1 MTIRTLST
9 NSTNQTNLVNSLMD
23 YEPFIVAHLV
33 KFERPQSVAHYGG
46 KVQGLAT
53 DFTYISDAQYD
64 ISFDDG
70 GKTVSGASLGPQ
82 LYRANK
88 LLKLGVINES
98 IQAKASNL
106 SLTLDSA
113 TLGISETISAS
124 FTSTHM
130 TTNVDLA
137 AEGFREGD
145 KVLLTGSG
153 NTNNG
158 AYIRIDTFSGEGK
171 IVAFTQISSI
181 TSNSSLQTYVISSAS
196 EEINS
201 LITDKTSTSYTSYIN
216 RDVLIYRV
224 HINPDTRA
232 IIGEPYIY
240 FKGIIGSADISEK
253 LDSSTITWKLA
264 SHWGDFIRV
273 QGRLTDDASHRALQ
287 AGGDPDLTAVIRPEY
302 ATDLGFLHANTAV
315 NMMATYNTTEI
326 EYKQVDIN
334 GSWFGGKRL
343 KEVEVIVPRTTD
355 LQFNIQAKMLP
366 VVYGVRKID
375 SFPIFVD
382 THKDTSAEVYR
393 VDALCEGKIA
403 GILDIHIEDNSTIC
417 TDLPDFD
424 LRNASGAN
432 YDSESVEIAC
442 YGRADR
448 GDTMSHYSARAG
460 AGTRQRQVDHT
471 GRWGEIAPFFGTN
484 FNIAATGTTNPT
496 SGSATGILHGGT
508 HTITSPLSASFSFYQ
523 GKPYQKADNT
533 LVSLASANNFKLQN
547 DYYTGRS
554 TYWGANHKLLDT
566 AYCVGKYTIAEG
578 ETSLPDLKFI
588 VRGRDPECY
597 NYDGSYRADATGAG
611 AGNALP
617 SVFVLGSNVTL
628 HRTDNNVAIGGTV
641 QIVDKWST
649 FDSDGVAD
657 HRFRWSVRPALGTIT
672 AFYMKSGNSKWH
684 MQTWDH
690 VENAGTVPAE
700 TYVTVASTTT
710 GTAAGTKVTV
720 NTPSAALAWLLAQ
733 EDLGLAP
740 YMGAFGIDFASA
752 FRDYTAASG
761 TVIDNV
767 VGLPDAVTGGDK
779 IYVKDGITLE
789 SGASDESGYYV
800 GNTITV
806 TDISGALVYTQ
817 VRKITGYDGATRTA
831 TVDAVWDYSNIPNT
845 STKYVIGSI
854 GDKRVTINPAMQ
866 LLDYMTNDRYGKG
879 LDIDKDIDLPVWIAA
894 AADCDTRSTVS
905 IVVPSST
912 SIIPTQ
918 KWRYPATGVLQWQGT
933 VVSVETRGSY
943 KEIIFDDCIGKLGT
957 KWNDWKTFAAG
968 ELYWYNGVAYNQGG
982 AAGIIGTKPTGT
994 SGSSAVTVT
1003 IKKVTDST
1011 TANVN
1016 TSLVSANGN
1025 PIVKAY
1031 SASSLDY
1038 AASGYSLY
1046 DSDDVKYWR
1055 YVGWDDPAQRFV
1067 TRHQTNQVVAT
1078 TNPLFD
1084 NINRMLSQFNGIL
1097 RYSGGRYQL
1106 AVKGKK
1112 PVSVNVAEQISNDDI
1127 IGTIKLSD
1135 KGLKNSKN
1143 FVSTS
1148 IIDPQNKF
1156 EGRSVSF
1163 FNSVYLKEDK
1173 GIQKKGSFSLPG
1185 VTNYHNARFNI
1196 KQYLDESRYGLEIQF
1211 RMAPRGLLLLAG
1223 SIIELTYPRFGYTA
1237 KEFRITNLNFTKD
1250 GLVDVTADEHND
1262 SAYVVEPETHG
1273 ALGLVSDVGS
1283 GGNTPAPVGIPNRPT
1298 GLVCTQNE
1306 QSAITLT
1313 WTNTAAFTVGTHFT
1327 EIYRST
1333 VNNFADSIAGGSF
1346 VTGTKYRI
1354 LTLGSTTQA
1363 QWNTAAGST
1372 AEVYKAGD
1380 TIIAAG
1386 SGAGTGTVTRSL
1398 LVGSSTSDG
1407 YTDPITT
1414 GTGSQNRYY
1423 WIRYMNKQPV
1433 LNRSGGQFRNVP
1445 SLYYPNTS
1453 DSGFTGGQGVT
1464 GVGAANNAVRSIKLS
1479 FGNTNTFVYQQDG
1492 TGIEAGYT
1500 ASTILTATTTNVA
1513 GTPTYVWKKTSK
1525 TGTVSIINGIT
1536 GVQYT
1541 YSPPNAFT
1549 DIPET
1554 ISVHMTDTIGS
1565 DTYTATDAVSFSG
1578 TKIVVNGTAGING
1591 FTVTATNGTHNF
1603 NAGPTGAISSTAPF
1617 SSSFTVLKGATT
1629 LTYDGTGSPAANTYR
1644 LGSFAN
1650 VSPANSVVPSNTNGA
1665 VTISNSTGS
1674 FLTGNSVMQATFDV
1688 PIIENGSNTT
1698 IAVFKIN
1705 LSKTLNGSLGIS
1717 SALVYAY
1724 QRSGT
1729 TLTSNPGAVAVSLET
1744 GKITTTSLGNGW
1756 YKNLSDA
1763 TGTTPL
1769 YITAASAAGT
1779 GTTDTIPANEW
1790 TTPLLWTRNG
1800 DDGNPGINSATVFI
1814 YKRTNS
1820 ASESTQPSG
1829 NTTYTF
1835 ASGGVAFTT
1844 ANGWSSS
1851 VPNNTNTYVWTRQA
1865 TAASTSTTDVIPA
1878 SEWGP
1883 AVLTFAL
1890 GGTGVRGG
1898 SVFTFEESSTSQIS
1912 STTATAWAGTLTTAA
1927 AQAAAAA
1934 VIASTPDGTIRA
1946 NDRITITDNSANKA
1960 GTRVYNGSATTAN
1973 TAVGTGDFSALVV
1986 ETFDGS
1992 VIVDGTLSADK
2003 ITANS
2008 TFSNNITVGSTLI
2021 LNNSGQFYTTNKTSY
2036 TDNDDGFFLG
2046 YTGGKHKLN
2055 LGGATNFIKWD
2066 GSGLVIS
2073 GEINMVGSSSIGGT
2087 AIATVTSGAA
2097 SGATANQSTNAQI
2110 QAGTT
2115 AANVGLG
2122 NVDNSS
2128 AATIQAGTTAANV
2141 GLGNVDNS
2149 SAATIQA
2156 GTTAANVGLGNVD
2169 NTSDATV
2176 VTAARAAT
2184 TATDVGLGN
2193 ATNSSA
2199 ATIQAGTTAANV
2211 GLGNVSNTTLADVRA
2226 GVTAANVG
2234 LGNATNA
2241 SAATIQ
2247 AGTTAANVGLGNV
2260 NNTSDATVLS
2270 GSLTGNVTG
2279 NVGGVAVAT
2288 VNGYGAT
2295 AGGSQTAANTVSRMN
2310 NNGLVVIDGSG
2321 VKRVKIGNLSAL

>member
-894 AADCDTRSTVS
+894 AVDCDTRSTVG

-2141 GLGNVDNS
+2141 GLGNVDN
-2149 SAATIQA
+2149 
-2156 GTTAANVGLGNVD
+2156 
-2169 NTSDATV
+2169 TSDATV

>member
-1 MTIRTLST
+1 
-9 NSTNQTNLVNSLMD
+9 
-23 YEPFIVAHLV
+23 
-33 KFERPQSVAHYGG
+33 
-46 KVQGLAT
+46 
-53 DFTYISDAQYD
+53 
-64 ISFDDG
+64 
-70 GKTVSGASLGPQ
+70 
-82 LYRANK
+82 
-88 LLKLGVINES
+88 
-98 IQAKASNL
+98 
-106 SLTLDSA
+106 
-113 TLGISETISAS
+113 
-124 FTSTHM
+124 
-130 TTNVDLA
+130 
-137 AEGFREGD
+137 
-145 KVLLTGSG
+145 
-153 NTNNG
+153 
-158 AYIRIDTFSGEGK
+158 
-171 IVAFTQISSI
+171 
-181 TSNSSLQTYVISSAS
+181 
-196 EEINS
+196 
-201 LITDKTSTSYTSYIN
+201 
-216 RDVLIYRV
+216 
-224 HINPDTRA
+224 
-232 IIGEPYIY
+232 
-240 FKGIIGSADISEK
+240 
-253 LDSSTITWKLA
+253 
-264 SHWGDFIRV
+264 
-273 QGRLTDDASHRALQ
+273 
-287 AGGDPDLTAVIRPEY
+287 
-302 ATDLGFLHANTAV
+302 
-315 NMMATYNTTEI
+315 MATYNTTEI

-334 GSWFGGKRL
+334 GGWFGGKRL
-343 KEVEVIVPRTTD
+343 KEVEVVVPRTTD
-355 LQFNIQAKMLP
+355 LQFNIQSKMLP

-403 GILDIHIEDNSTIC
+403 GILDIHIEDNTTIC

-424 LRNASGAN
+424 LRNTAGAN
-432 YDSESVEIAC
+432 YDQETVEIAC

-448 GDTMSHYSARAG
+448 GDTMSHYSARGG
-460 AGTRQRQVDHT
+460 AGTRQRQFDHV
-471 GRWGEIAPFFGTN
+471 GRYGEIAPYLGIN
-484 FNIAATGTTNPT
+484 FNAIGTGTTNPT
-496 SGSATGILHGGT
+496 SGLATGILHGGT
-508 HTITSPLSASFSFYQ
+508 HTITSPLTASFSFYQ

-533 LVSLASANNFKLQN
+533 LVNLASANNFKLQN

-617 SVFVLGSNVTL
+617 SVFVLGADVTL

-672 AFYMKSGNSKWH
+672 AFYMKSGSSKWH

-690 VENAGTVPAE
+690 IENSGTVSAE

-710 GTAAGTKVTV
+710 GTTAGRKVTI

-733 EDLGLAP
+733 EDLGLSP
-740 YMGAFGIDFASA
+740 YLGAFGIDFASA
-752 FRDYTAASG
+752 FRDYTAAAGS
-761 TVIDNV
+761 VIDNV

-789 SGASDESGYYV
+789 SGASSTSGYYV

-894 AADCDTRSTVS
+894 AVDCDTRSTVS
-905 IVVPSST
+905 IVVPSGT
-912 SIIPTQ
+912 SIFPGDR
-918 KWRYPATGVLQWQGT
+918 WRYPATGVLQWQGT
-933 VVSVETRGSY
+933 VVSEDTRGSY
-943 KEIIFDDCIGKLGT
+943 KEVIFDDCIGKLGT
-957 KWNDWKTFAAG
+957 KWNDWKTFEAG
-968 ELYWYNGVAYNQGG
+968 ELYWYKGVAYNQGG
-982 AAGIIGTKPTGT
+982 AAGTITTKPSGT
-994 SGSSAVTVT
+994 SGSSAVNVT
-1003 IKKVTDST
+1003 IKKVNNST

-1097 RYSGGRYQL
+1097 RYSGGKYQL

-1112 PVSVNVAEQISNDDI
+1112 PVSVNAAEQISNDDI

-1148 IIDPQNKF
+1148 IVDPQNKF

-1211 RMAPRGLLLLAG
+1211 RMAPRGLLLLTG

-1298 GLVCTQNE
+1298 GLICTQNE

-1354 LTLGSTTQA
+1354 LTLGNTTQA

-1423 WIRYMNKQPV
+1423 WIRYMTKQPV

-1453 DSGFTGGQGVT
+1453 DSGFTGGQGIT
-1464 GVGAANNAVRSIKLS
+1464 GVGAANNAVRSIKLN

-1500 ASTILTATTTNVA
+1500 TSTILTATTTNVA
-1513 GTPTYVWKKTSK
+1513 GTPAYVWKKTSK
-1525 TGTVSIINGIT
+1525 TGTVSIISGIT

-1554 ISVHMTDTIGS
+1554 ISVHLTDTVGS

-1617 SSSFTVLKGATT
+1617 SSSFTVLKGSTT
-1629 LTYDGTGSPAANTYR
+1629 LTYDGTGSPAANTYK

-1724 QRSGT
+1724 QRSSS
-1729 TLTSNPGAVAVSLET
+1729 TLTSNPGAVVVSLET
-1744 GKITTTSLGNGW
+1744 GKITTTSLANGW
-1756 YKNLSDA
+1756 YKNLNDA

-1790 TTPLLWTRNG
+1790 TSPLLWTRNPDALTVSSSTSNGVTTLSFSDGSSATITDG
-1800 DDGNPGINSATVFI
+1800 DNGVAGAQSATVALYRKSTSASSAPATFSGTFTYTFATGAVSNGTLNGWTTAVPSLVAGEYAWVRQATASAIGTTDSVAASEFSAAVVHSGVGEDGASVTGADGNSNAVVSLYRVSTSNSSAPAAFSGTFTYTFATGVISGGTPNSWTTTIPTVPQGSYLWVRQATASSNTSSDTIATSEFSAAVVAGASGEDGVTKGVKALYAASGNPTAWSQVSTTQGSNTHVNFYEYTGSFSTLTDSQITALTFVKVIGEDGDSEGVLPVYADDASGTNKNLTRQSGQEFILFHEWTGTAPSSASGITGTWVKYVGENGTPGINSATVFI

-1820 ASESTQPSG
+1820 ASESTQPAG

-1835 ASGGVAFTT
+1835 ASGGLAFTT

-1865 TAASTSTTDVIPA
+1865 TAASTTTTDVIPA

-1960 GTRVYNGSATTAN
+1960 GTRVYNGSATAAN
-1973 TAVGTGDFSALVV
+1973 NTVGTGDFSALVV

-2008 TFSNNITVGSTLI
+2008 TFSNNITVGSTLK

-2036 TDNDDGFFLG
+2036 ADNDAGFFLG
-2046 YTGGKHKLN
+2046 YTGGAHKLN

-2066 GSGLVIS
+2066 GSSLVVS
-2073 GEINMVGSSSIGGT
+2073 GTINMVSGTIGTT
-2087 AIATVTSGAA
+2087 AIATVVAGASAGASANQDSTSTILGGNVTGTVNNVAVATVVSGASAGA
-2097 SGATANQSTNAQI
+2097 SANQDSTSDI
-2110 QAGTT
+2110 QSGTT

-2122 NVDNSS
+2122 NVTDGADVTGDNTADNTSNVGT
-2128 AATIQAGTTAANV
+2128 ATASTVNTYGTTAGTAS
-2141 GLGNVDNS
+2141 GTSRAYMNS
-2149 SAATIQA
+2149 
-2156 GTTAANVGLGNVD
+2156 
-2169 NTSDATV
+2169 
-2176 VTAARAAT
+2176 
-2184 TATDVGLGN
+2184 
-2193 ATNSSA
+2193 
-2199 ATIQAGTTAANV
+2199 
-2211 GLGNVSNTTLADVRA
+2211 
-2226 GVTAANVG
+2226 
-2234 LGNATNA
+2234 
-2241 SAATIQ
+2241 
-2247 AGTTAANVGLGNV
+2247 
-2260 NNTSDATVLS
+2260 
-2270 GSLTGNVTG
+2270 
-2279 NVGGVAVAT
+2279 
-2288 VNGYGAT
+2288 
-2295 AGGSQTAANTVSRMN
+2295 
-2310 NNGLVVIDGSG
+2310 NGLVVLSG
-2321 VKRVKIGNLSAL
+2321 NVKRVKIGNLSAL